1 MDMERRKTLNLGK
14 LRIFI
19 VKLSKTLPTY
29 ASDIILTAWFPIG
42 TT

>member
-19 VKLSKTLPTY
+19 AKLSKTLPTY
-29 ASDIILTAWFPIG
+29 ARDIILTARFPIG
-42 TT
+42 TK